1 MVSNGITAKRTGKM
15 QRQQSEI
22 KKLVRKVRRA
32 KRLNKPYVQWL
43 GRIEVLDEQLS
54 KAGIGWVRGVYRLE
68 NKPKRV

>member
-1 MVSNGITAKRTGKM
+1 ME
-15 QRQQSEI
+15 RQQSEL

-32 KRLNKPYVQWL
+32 KRLNEPYEQWL
-43 GRIEVLDEQLS
+43 PRIELLDEQLA

>member
-1 MVSNGITAKRTGKM
+1 M
-15 QRQQSEI
+15 QRQQSEL

-32 KRLNKPYVQWL
+32 KRLNEPYEKWMP
-43 GRIEVLDEQLS
+43 RIELLDEQLS

>member
-1 MVSNGITAKRTGKM
+1 MKRVGKM

-32 KRLNKPYVQWL
+32 KRLDEPYEQWL

-54 KAGIGWVRGVYRLE
+54 KADIGWKRGVYRLD
-68 NKPKRV
+68 NMVKGV